1 MTRRPRMIFILL
13 LVCAGLWQRPSW
25 AGEALQFRLEPAR
38 VEISAAFAG
47 AQLTATGSMPEPGDL
62 VLKVAGPL
70 QDVSLTRKTRL
81 GPFWVA
87 GETVKVRGAP
97 SLLFLYATAPV
108 ATLLSAAEQ
117 QKYGLPLEG
126 AALRIEPQAQA
137 SDDWRGAFF
146 RLKERAGYYREH
158 PGALKMG
165 DNGQFSA
172 RILLPGDLET
182 GTYAVETLIVN
193 SGKVVG
199 QAHGEF
205 KVQVVGM
212 EYWIWNAV
220 HDTPWLFGILFTLAA
235 MLLGVVLSAIPY
247 RRR

>member
-146 RLKERAGYYREH
+146 RLKEQAGYYREH
-158 PGALKMG
+158 PGALKVR

-172 RILLPGDLET
+172 HILLPGDLET

-220 HDTPWLFGILFTLAA
+220 HDTPWLFGVLFTLAA
-235 MLLGVVLSAIPY
+235 MLLGVALSAIPY
-247 RRR
+247 RPR